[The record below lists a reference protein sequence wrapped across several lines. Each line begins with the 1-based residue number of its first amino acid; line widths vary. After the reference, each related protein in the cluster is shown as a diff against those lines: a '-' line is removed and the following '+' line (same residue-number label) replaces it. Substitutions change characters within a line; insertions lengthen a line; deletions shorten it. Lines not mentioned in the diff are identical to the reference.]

1 MLGAMTV
8 NVYSQFFS
16 AECEYNGVRRR
27 AALVSLCSDSEQG
40 HITYSA
46 SVTFF
51 PHVDDEDYAV
61 SYDAFQSQVL
71 YEGKGRRS
79 KKKETVFLEGLH
91 PVIDGL
97 SGQIGAKVFWDKPLR
112 PESRG

>member
-1 MLGAMTV
+1 M
-8 NVYSQFFS
+8 NVYSRYFS

-71 YEGKGRRS
+71 YEG
-79 KKKETVFLEGLH
+79 
-91 PVIDGL
+91 
-97 SGQIGAKVFWDKPLR
+97 GQIGAKVFWDKPLR

>member
-1 MLGAMTV
+1 MTV
-8 NVYSQFFS
+8 NVYSRYFS
-16 AECEYNGVRRR
+16 AECEYGGVRRR
-27 AALVSLCSDSEQG
+27 AALITLCSDSEQG

-51 PHVDDEDYAV
+51 PHVDDEDFAV
-61 SYDAFQSQVL
+61 SYDAARTQVL

-79 KKKETVFLEGLH
+79 KKKEEGFLEGLQ

-97 SGQIGAKVFWDKPLR
+97 SGQLGARVFWDKPLR
-112 PESRG
+112 PERRG